1 MSRSLPPTELV
12 AQAVAGDPRA
22 LDALFEQCLP
32 VVLSW
37 CKRLG
42 GPRVDPEDATHDVMV
57 VVLDRIDG
65 LERPEA
71 FGSWLFTT
79 TRRVL
84 STHRKR
90 AWIRR
95 WLPGKDPDEH
105 AARDAGLEGRD
116 LARRLQAVLD
126 ELPLAQRE
134 VLILHDL
141 DGHSDQAVADLLGVP
156 KGTVKSRLRLGRRK
170 LRDLAEARGL
180 WPPAL
185 QLVKEAR

>member
-1 MSRSLPPTELV
+1 MSRPLPTPDLV
-12 AQAVAGDPRA
+12 ARAVAGESQA
-22 LDALFEQCLP
+22 LDRLFDQCLP

-65 LERPEA
+65 LQKPEA
-71 FGSWLFTT
+71 FGSWLFMT

-90 AWIRR
+90 AWVRR
-95 WLPGKDPDEH
+95 WLPGHDPDQH
-105 AARDAGLEGRD
+105 PARDAGLEDRD

-185 QLVKEAR
+185 QLVQEAQ